1 MASGSSWSSR
11 ADHSAGQDCDLGTP
25 AELPGRHPAQLDRF
39 QSSAIVVTNPTYEFD
54 VARILLILM
63 RPAIRNRRAERF
75 ELVSAIVAQTTS
87 GENVGV
93 GVSVDWRALIPSM
106 HCRLAEEVP

>member
-1 MASGSSWSSR
+1 MAIGSKS
-11 ADHSAGQDCDLGTP
+11 
-25 AELPGRHPAQLDRF
+25 AQLGG
-39 QSSAIVVTNPTYEFD
+39 
-54 VARILLILM
+54 
-63 RPAIRNRRAERF
+63 F